1 MPTAAVSVRI
11 IDLPPLAGT
20 RSRAVKL
27 INDLPDDLDRVI
39 VDCRNLIACTGS
51 FVDELMY
58 QILTVYKAKQLR
70 IICLSDPE
78 FRVFLDR
85 QAAAHGLTERV
96 IYG

>member
-1 MPTAAVSVRI
+1 MPTAAVDVRI
-11 IDLPPLAGT
+11 ITLPPLVGT

-27 INDLPDDLDRVI
+27 INDLPDNLDRVV
-39 VDCRNLIACTGS
+39 VDCRDLMACTGS

-70 IICLSDPE
+70 IIRLSDPD
-78 FRVFLDR
+78 FRMFLDR

>member
-1 MPTAAVSVRI
+1 MPTAAAHVRI

-78 FRVFLDR
+78 FQMFLDR